1 MKLSVVI
8 SAYNEEKM
16 IEDCL
21 SSVKDLADEII
32 FVDNSSTDKT
42 PQIAKKYTDKIFTR
56 VNDPVMLNRN
66 KNYGFS
72 KAAGDWILSLD
83 ADERLTPEL
92 SAEIRKKIDVN
103 QYSGYEISRKNI
115 IFGKWIKH
123 SIWWPDYNLRL
134 FKKGKGKFPEKHVH
148 EKIKVD
154 GEVGKLENSMI
165 HYNYQTVS
173 QFINK
178 LNKTYTE
185 SETENFLKSGKSIN
199 WYDAIRWPTSDFVK
213 TFFAEC
219 GYKDG
224 LHGLVLS
231 LFQAFYALVFF
242 AKVWERKEN
251 FKDLF
256 YNRGS
261 TPESEKSALEVEP
274 QKGKHEVSPTEFLN
288 AVIKEFL
295 RASRDIRYW
304 IYETLI
310 SENPAKKIYY
320 KIRRKLR

>member
-83 ADERLTPEL
+83 ADERLIPEL